1 MSRAD
6 EGALVNLTPSDIPND
21 VYQKIAGRRYAE
33 IQARYPNDVI
43 VSPFMGRAWVKQ
55 AVMTYFYSA
64 SHRGMVKEMAAKMK
78 KEGWEKKGWR
88 INFKELWNF
97 VGLAR
102 AAIEENL
109 EKPVEIKTF
118 FEDVAKTLADKN
130 KPLSWTSPSGMPV
143 SIRCFPWLTT
153 TIQFHIGGKLRQHRL
168 ATVQGAEIDKAAAKR
183 QAAPNFVHSCDAA
196 HMALV
201 TNQCVKKGIVDLAMV
216 HNFLD
221 APLRR
226 PVAFAR
232 LFVSSSCE
240 CTGKRRARADARC
253 SRSRPRY

>member
-1 MSRAD
+1 MIPLCSRFDSLAF
-6 EGALVNLTPSDIPND
+6 TSDPFPI
-21 VYQKIAGRRYAE
+21 GGE
-33 IQARYPNDVI
+33 INFSR
-43 VSPFMGRAWVKQ
+43 SP
-55 AVMTYFYSA
+55 YFYSA

-216 HNFLD
+216 HDFLD

-240 CTGKRRARADARC
+240 CTRKTTC
-253 SRSRPRY
+253 SRRCALQPLATSVLMTVCEKCRIAERLI

>member
-1 MSRAD
+1 
-6 EGALVNLTPSDIPND
+6 
-21 VYQKIAGRRYAE
+21 
-33 IQARYPNDVI
+33 
-43 VSPFMGRAWVKQ
+43 
-55 AVMTYFYSA
+55 
-64 SHRGMVKEMAAKMK
+64 MAAKMK

-216 HNFLD
+216 HDSFGCPAAQAGRFREIIREQFVRMYEENDVLAQMRVAAARDLGTDDGLRKVPDRGTLD
-221 APLRR
+221 LKGVLRSEF
-226 PVAFAR
+226 AF
-232 LFVSSSCE
+232 
-240 CTGKRRARADARC
+240 D
-253 SRSRPRY
+253 